1 MHILLLLLLAL
12 SPIQIDGS
20 FDDWDEGVKTTEDS
34 NYIYLKISMPK
45 KVCLQ
50 KLPREK
56 KVSIGPYIVCF
67 SPKEKEHGVACTQ
80 DGTSISPYEAGLV
93 FAPTTASRMFE
104 VRVNKPK
111 TKQPTYPF
119 ALEKT
124 GIFRVVSWNVK
135 FGNLLDNPRCG
146 TRILKALQPDV
157 LLLQELDGDDT
168 PEKLIKFLQGA
179 LGNTWNVRMS
189 ASNGTKQH
197 HKLRS
202 AIASTFSLDE
212 IEIKKKETLKAVR
225 ANAVIDGTVVQFLSL
240 HLRCCGGP
248 TGEEEKQRQREAN
261 IIRRAAKSST
271 SSASIIAG
279 DWNLVGTMKPL
290 DIVKAKDFT
299 AVEAMQPDGALYATW
314 SNDNSPFTPGRL
326 DWMLFNGK
334 TIQTSNSFVLDSSDF
349 DTETLEKYGLLR
361 DDTATLS
368 DHLPL
373 VADFHF
379 TK

>member
-1 MHILLLLLLAL
+1 
-12 SPIQIDGS
+12 
-20 FDDWDEGVKTTEDS
+20 
-34 NYIYLKISMPK
+34 MPK

-248 TGEEEKQRQREAN
+248 TGEEETQRQREAK